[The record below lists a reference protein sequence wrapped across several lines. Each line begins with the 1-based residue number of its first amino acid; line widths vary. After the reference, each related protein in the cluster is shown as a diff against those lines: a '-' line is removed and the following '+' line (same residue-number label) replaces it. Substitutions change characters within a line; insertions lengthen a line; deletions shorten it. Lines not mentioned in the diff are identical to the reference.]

1 MYSKTDRRRS
11 HPNLYAPEPPLRA
24 YGLGEL
30 SLCFGFVVAKRLN
43 SYGHIET
50 VISDFLG
57 RLPNIEINI

>member
-1 MYSKTDRRRS
+1 MYIKTDRRRNN
-11 HPNLYAPEPPLRA
+11 PNLYAPEPVLRA
-24 YGLGEL
+24 FGSGEL

-50 VISDFLG
+50 VFSDFLG